1 MSQRECIHIKPHS
14 NLLMKSTKFK
24 GGHASLL
31 LYKYSKTVP
40 KTQYIMRILC
50 KIVCILCV
58 YYKYIASILLSD
70 FYSNL
75 RTLTAKI
82 RTIKPRKHRISGV
95 RFYQLA
101 DTLCQHSFY
110 YLLKSGNICTC
121 YIVSRYSISFCCI
134 CCLCEDVDHDLV
146 QSLINF
152 FKGPGQS

>member
-1 MSQRECIHIKPHS
+1 
-14 NLLMKSTKFK
+14 MKSTKFK

-31 LYKYSKTVP
+31 LYKYSETVP

-50 KIVCILCV
+50 KIVCILRV
-58 YYKYIASILLSD
+58 YYKYIASILLSN

-75 RTLTAKI
+75 RTLTVKI

-101 DTLCQHSFY
+101 DTLSHHSVY
-110 YLLKSGNICTC
+110 DLLKSGNICTC
-121 YIVSRYSISFCCI
+121 YIVSRYSVSFSCI